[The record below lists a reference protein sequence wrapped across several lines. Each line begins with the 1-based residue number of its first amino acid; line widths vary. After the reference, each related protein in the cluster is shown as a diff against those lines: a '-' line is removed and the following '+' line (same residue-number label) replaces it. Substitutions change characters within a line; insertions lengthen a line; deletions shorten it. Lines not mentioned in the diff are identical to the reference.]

1 LLALNTRR
9 NLDVTRERFVDV
21 LRLIGGR
28 GRFAVPRRPA
38 GVVRRSAIV
47 ALAGALA
54 LPCLAATSFAQKGTG
69 AVSGVVKDSAGAAIP
84 SVEVVVIKT
93 GVVVRTDSRG
103 KFLIAGVPVGPTD
116 LSFRRVSF
124 APVVLGFPIAEGDT
138 IEAQVTLGGV
148 QSLPM
153 TIVDAP
159 AEHQRRLDAF
169 EAHRRAGAG
178 HFITRSDIERRSPHR
193 LTDLLRSIPGTSI
206 GVDANGLPVLHFS
219 GAPHSDSC
227 DPAYYM
233 DGMRVRT
240 LNIDDISPVDIEGI
254 ELYSGSAGLPPEFNQ
269 FYVGS
274 TSVCGTVVIWTRL
287 PGNNKSGAS

>member
-1 LLALNTRR
+1 MKERGDC
-9 NLDVTRERFVDV
+9 DVTRERFVDV
-21 LRLIGGR
+21 LRSIGGR

-38 GVVRRSAIV
+38 GAWRPSAIV
-47 ALAGALA
+47 ALAAALA
-54 LPCLAATSFAQKGTG
+54 LPCAPATSGAQKGTG
-69 AVSGVVKDSAGAAIP
+69 AVAGIVKDSAGAAIA
-84 SVEVVVIKT
+84 SVEVVVLKT
-93 GVVVRTDSRG
+93 GISVRSDSKG
-103 KFLIAGVPVGPTD
+103 KFLLAGVPVGTTD
-116 LSFRRVSF
+116 ISFRRVSF
-124 APVVLGFPIAEGDT
+124 MPVVLSFPIAEDDT
-138 IEAQVTLGGV
+138 IEAQVTLGPTA

-169 EAHRRAGAG
+169 ETHRKAGAG
-178 HFITRSDIERRSPHR
+178 HFITRSDIERRAPRR
-193 LTDLLRSIPGTSI
+193 LTDLLRSIPGTAI
-206 GVDANGLPVLHFS
+206 GVDSNGLPVLHFA
-219 GAPHSDSC
+219 GAPHGDNCS
-227 DPAYYM
+227 PAYYM

-269 FYVGS
+269 FFVGS